1 VTAQSEL
8 TPRAR
13 IEAEC
18 ARRGRSAVVDDC
30 IALLNGEVEERLIL
44 SLTGPAAA
52 RKYFDGREH
61 DDLYWFRVW
70 ALRGLLWAW
79 DARATPQLRAAMS
92 DEAWRVREMAAKVT
106 ARHGVGDALPEVL
119 ALRDDPV
126 PRVRAAAER
135 AVARITQA
143 QA

>member
-1 VTAQSEL
+1 VAAQPDIS
-8 TPRAR
+8 PRER

-30 IALLNGEVEERLIL
+30 IALLTGRTDEKLIL
-44 SLTGPAAA
+44 SLTGPGAA

-61 DDLYWFRVW
+61 EDLYWFRVW

-79 DARATPQLRAAMS
+79 EARATSRVRESMS
-92 DEAWRVREMAAKVT
+92 DEAWRVREMAAKVV
-106 ARHGVGDALPEVL
+106 ARHRVGDALPEV
-119 ALRDDPV
+119 ARLRADPV

-135 AVARITQA
+135 AVARITEA
-143 QA
+143 EA

>member
-1 VTAQSEL
+1 VAGRPDL
-8 TPRAR
+8 TPRER

-30 IALLNGEVEERLIL
+30 IALLDGEVEKRLIL

-61 DDLYWFRVW
+61 EDLYWFRVW

-79 DARATPQLRAAMS
+79 DARATVRVRAAMS
-92 DEAWRVREMAAKVT
+92 DESWRVREMAAKVT
-106 ARHGVGDALPEVL
+106 ARHAVGDALPEVL

>member
-1 VTAQSEL
+1 
-8 TPRAR
+8 
-13 IEAEC
+13 
-18 ARRGRSAVVDDC
+18 
-30 IALLNGEVEERLIL
+30 
-44 SLTGPAAA
+44 LTGPAAA

-79 DARATPQLRAAMS
+79 DARATRHVKAAMS
-92 DEAWRVREMAAKVT
+92 DESWRVPGMGAKGT
-106 ARHGVGDALPEVL
+106 ARHVVGAALPELV
-119 ALRDDPV
+119 ALRAYSA